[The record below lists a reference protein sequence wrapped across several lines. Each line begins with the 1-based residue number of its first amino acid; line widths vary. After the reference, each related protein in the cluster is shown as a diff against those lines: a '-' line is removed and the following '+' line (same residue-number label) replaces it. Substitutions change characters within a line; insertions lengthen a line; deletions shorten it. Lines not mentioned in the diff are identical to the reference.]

1 MNFEEKNKILEQ
13 EIKNLKLELE
23 QTKEHLKKYT
33 APSRWKKYYDNH
45 KEELNKRAKEFITP
59 EKKKE
64 YNKKYYEKKKQEK
77 QEEIGKIPDPF
88 NK

>member
-1 MNFEEKNKILEQ
+1 MNIEDKYKLLEEENSK
-13 EIKNLKLELE
+13 LKLELE

-33 APSRWKKYYDNH
+33 APDRSKRFYQNH
-45 KEELNKRAKEFITP
+45 KEEIKNKPKKPYTITP

-64 YNKKYYEKKKQEK
+64 YNQRYISKKK
-77 QEEIGKIPDPF
+77 EEQIPDPF